1 MSAPPSTDP
10 RTVVL
15 FGGTFDPPHRAHVA
29 QAMVAAQRLGAEE
42 VVFIPNASNPQKTD
56 TAPTPSHH
64 RLAMLELALEG
75 HPRAS
80 ISRVELDHPGPSYTV
95 DTLRRLVREPSLAG
109 ARLRLL
115 IGADQALNF
124 TTWKDWEAIEQMA
137 EPVVMPRPPHTHD
150 RLLAEYEVSYPETS
164 DQWARRT
171 LDMPVLEGCS
181 TDLRPMIA
189 AGRSLAGLLDPAV
202 EGYVRRHRLYGWSDP
217 TATIEAS

>member
-1 MSAPPSTDP
+1 MNATASTNP

-15 FGGTFDPPHRAHVA
+15 FGGTFDPPHLAHVA
-29 QAMVAAQRLGAEE
+29 QAMTAAERLGAGE
-42 VVFIPNASNPQKTD
+42 VVFIPNASNPQKTE
-56 TAPTPSHH
+56 TAPTAAHH
-64 RLAMLELALEG
+64 RLAMLELALDG
-75 HPRAS
+75 HPRAT

-95 DTLRRLVREPSLAG
+95 DTLRRLVREPFLEG

-150 RLLAEYEVSYPETS
+150 RLLAEYEAFYPGTA
-164 DQWARRT
+164 DRWKGRT
-171 LDMPVLEGCS
+171 LDMPVVEGCS

-189 AGRSLAGLLDPAV
+189 AGRSLEGLLDPAV
-202 EGYVRRHRLYGWSDP
+202 EGYVRRHRLYGWGDP
-217 TATIEAS
+217 TATIETS